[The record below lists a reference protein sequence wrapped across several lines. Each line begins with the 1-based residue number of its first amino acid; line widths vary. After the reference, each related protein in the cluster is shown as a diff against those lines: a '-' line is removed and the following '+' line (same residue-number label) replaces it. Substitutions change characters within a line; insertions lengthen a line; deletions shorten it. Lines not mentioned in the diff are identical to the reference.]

1 LKCHPKIADALSSQR
16 KELEMVHWT
25 RLREEEL
32 VVTLYEAADAVE
44 DEDTRDTLYK
54 AITAA
59 LEVWAPETLERVQA
73 GELAPV

>member
-1 LKCHPKIADALSSQR
+1 MA
-16 KELEMVHWT
+16 HWT

-32 VVTLYEAADAVE
+32 VERLYEAADAVE
-44 DEDTRDTLYK
+44 DEDARDALYQ

-59 LEVWAPETLERVQA
+59 LEVWAPESSKRAQR

>member
-1 LKCHPKIADALSSQR
+1 
-16 KELEMVHWT
+16 MVHWT

-32 VVTLYEAADAVE
+32 VERLYEAADAVE
-44 DEDTRDTLYK
+44 DEDVRDALYH

-59 LEVWAPETLERVQA
+59 LAVWAPETLERVQA

>member
-1 LKCHPKIADALSSQR
+1 LHCQPNIAEALVSQR
-16 KELEMVHWT
+16 KELEMVRWT

-32 VVTLYEAADAVE
+32 VERLYEAADAIE
-44 DEDTRDTLYK
+44 DEDTRDAVYK

-59 LEVWAPETLERVQA
+59 LEVWAPESLKRAQS

>member
-1 LKCHPKIADALSSQR
+1 
-16 KELEMVHWT
+16 MVHWT

-32 VVTLYEAADAVE
+32 VERLYEAADAVE

-59 LEVWAPETLERVQA
+59 LEVWAPETLERVHR

>member
-1 LKCHPKIADALSSQR
+1 V
-16 KELEMVHWT
+16 VHWT

-32 VVTLYEAADAVE
+32 VARLYEAADADE
-44 DEDTRDTLYK
+44 DEDTRDELYK

-59 LEVWAPETLERVQA
+59 LEVWAPESLKRVQR

>member
-1 LKCHPKIADALSSQR
+1 
-16 KELEMVHWT
+16 MVHWT

-32 VVTLYEAADAVE
+32 VERLYEAADAVE
-44 DEDTRDTLYK
+44 DEDVRDALYQ

-59 LEVWAPETLERVQA
+59 LEVWAPGTLERVQS